1 MGTDLLISL
10 GTPRVHPA
18 PLLLGVHRAAECP
31 TLRAS
36 HSKALPGNGSLW
48 RMQRIWDHTSPPPP
62 PLWHPRL
69 HSLSLT
75 PSTLVALLITPV
87 ASQPLLGPLLPPAG
101 LMASPVSQHL
111 SGIQQAVPE
120 ARALS
125 SDWAG
130 VGMRATPPCA
140 PLEKP
145 AALTTHAPCGGPGG
159 RQQSSCIGPEG
170 CSFLDNGRQR
180 KEAELGADS
189 GLVRF

>member
-1 MGTDLLISL
+1 MGLISSSVWGLPGCTQLPSCWGSTELPSVPHSGRLTPKPFL
-10 GTPRVHPA
+10 GTAVFGGCR
-18 PLLLGVHRAAECP
+18 GSGT
-31 TLRAS
+31 TLP
-36 HSKALPGNGSLW
+36 H
-48 RMQRIWDHTSPPPP
+48 P

-145 AALTTHAPCGGPGG
+145 AALTTHAPCGGDQGQAAKQLHRPGG
-159 RQQSSCIGPEG
+159 LQLLRQWEA
-170 CSFLDNGRQR
+170 
-180 KEAELGADS
+180 KE
-189 GLVRF
+189 